1 MNNYVKNQAIWTI
14 FGIQKPEEIKWYLAC
29 PPHLKDRC
37 YQISTVSLKK
47 LDASYIHTYTYICIC
62 IANCYITR
70 QLQLKFHKSK
80 TGETVRSVH
89 HICAPNI
96 VKLTDF
102 WLKYSRKGGCFYWE
116 TVYIHGMTIFQL
128 LAFQNQ
134 QPVPLLVGW
143 LVLCAS
149 WTQTMSCI

>member
-1 MNNYVKNQAIWTI
+1 M
-14 FGIQKPEEIKWYLAC
+14 
-29 PPHLKDRC
+29 HL
-37 YQISTVSLKK
+37 I
-47 LDASYIHTYTYICIC
+47 YIHIHIYIC

-116 TVYIHGMTIFQL
+116 TVYIHVMTIFQL

-149 WTQTMSCI
+149 WTQDYVMHIKFKCRQSGSLTNTVQLNTLLFKNFRTWLLDLASALPLAKGPLEKSS